1 MESLDLLQGIK
12 STYIIDNVFEYVEN
26 KSFKYKLLINSKKL
40 QKLLKID
47 IQDYKKLSYEF
58 TNYQNFSNFLLFTEN
73 SKSIKDLKE
82 QFQKDIKN
90 YKLSEE
96 IFINDFSE
104 IYFNKVYNNYKSKE
118 EINKNILGNHLDI
131 DIYSPFYESLKTKD
145 IFEKLFAIHIP
156 LRFIRGKNLKDD
168 YIKAINDLYK
178 YNPSFGSFHFEL
190 NEYNDY
196 DLTNFQ
202 DLNQN
207 IKIMKKLII
216 DFAGHRDNFFYESE
230 IFKNKIREK
239 FFLNLFS
246 NSNIKDNLLYLEIKL
261 KYPSE
266 LPEFNYENLNDLK
279 LLEELRLENL
289 CSTKGFSLKLNNL
302 KYLYLNQCQNILL
315 SENSSSN
322 LIILNLFRDEGIC
335 NYKGQKLKC
344 PKLEKFKIC
353 FCKENYSNIFDFKS
367 FQSLKYFLRVNSN
380 DFLELGNAP
389 LEKVYISS
397 KCPNFSK
404 EIEIKILRKLI
415 EIRTLKEVKIDLEYM
430 NNDDIEFIEG
440 ENQSVEKLIVNI
452 RKEDLFTDSE
462 IILFN
467 LQNKFPN
474 LKEIYIHINGKI
486 FCSLDKTKKKI
497 DLIENAKCK
506 INKFSL
512 SWSKRPS
519 YPNLKLFIGPYENL
533 VDVTFGCYSS
543 LFIEKSFPIFLIN
556 SKTIFKSLLY
566 FKFDDL
572 DADPSNPFVAID
584 LKKIK
589 YVINNLD
596 KMPNLKSFIFK
607 CRCKKINY
615 DVYKRFIISLLSLK
629 VKNIE
634 LNLNNEIEEEF
645 NDNELKDIYKE
656 YDPKNF
662 EKIQIIKIFKK
673 NDKNF

>member
-1 MESLDLLQGIK
+1 MQSLDLLQGIK
-12 STYIIDNVFEYVEN
+12 STFIIDNVFEYVKN

-47 IQDYKKLSYEF
+47 ILDYKKLSYEF
-58 TNYQNFSNFLLFTEN
+58 INYQNFSNFLIFKEKP
-73 SKSIKDLKE
+73 KSIEYLKE

-96 IFINDFSE
+96 IFINEFSE
-104 IYFNKVYNNYKSKE
+104 IYFNKEYNNYKSKE
-118 EINKNILGNHLDI
+118 EKEKNILDNHLNI

-315 SENSSSN
+315 SENCSSN
-322 LIILNLFRDEGIC
+322 LVILNLFRDEGIC

-353 FCKENYSNIFDFKS
+353 FCKVNK
-367 FQSLKYFLRVNSN
+367 LR
-380 DFLELGNAP
+380 
-389 LEKVYISS
+389 
-397 KCPNFSK
+397 NFSK
-404 EIEIKILRKLI
+404 AIEINILRKLI
-415 EIRTLKEVKIDLEYM
+415 EIKTLKEVKIDLEYM
-430 NNDDIEFIEG
+430 NNDDIELIKG

-474 LKEIYIHINGKI
+474 LKEIFIHINGQNYYN
-486 FCSLDKTKKKI
+486 LDKTKKKI
-497 DLIENAKCK
+497 DLIENDKCK

-615 DVYKRFIISLLSLK
+615 DVYKRFIINLLSLK
-629 VKNIE
+629 IKNIE
-634 LNLNNEIEEEF
+634 LNLNNEIEEF